1 MPITPDSTQTQPTP
15 DAMQQPPVTPSPH
28 SQPTA
33 QDPNAAP
40 QVNMPA
46 GAPPNLGQAP
56 TQMPKLAQ
64 QPDKPHIMSRV
75 FDGILK
81 TMIGGPVTYTDPS
94 GVRREA
100 PQSRGAMGKAIVA
113 AALAGLMTPTQYR
126 EGAFGTKVEDFGATA
141 GNAANAAKGVMEANR
156 NRPQQLSDEMQARKL
171 MTIQNNAHL
180 AQLQAASAHAA
191 HEMNEEQAKNA
202 QDFNSVFD
210 EYDKLRT
217 PTEPKAYLAK
227 DLTAEEVT
235 APNSGYK
242 LTDSNIVRYGSRT
255 VYNPQTQ
262 QDEIHPTFA
271 ILNPDLKDIQL
282 SPDVANKL
290 AEINSQWKDIHQTV
304 GGTVRVPVNAY
315 VSAMHDYQAVTQGQS
330 TLNALSKAYGDG
342 KSIDLAAAVRNSKE
356 KRNDILPALYTLTQT
371 GAAGHTLDNRPDSL
385 LTTLRDAPNGT
396 QVLALMGMTPADAT
410 KKIEDIQNQRART
423 AKLAAEG
430 GIGDKAPAPPQMV
443 SAVIAEAKKLPP
455 EDANA
460 ILAGINPQGMTV
472 GELEKLKDKVL
483 TTVQQNKVEEFN
495 KLKETGDPVQAAKT
509 ASNIIEGDV
518 DSLVHSTTLR
528 GQSRQVTLNAIHDEA
543 VKRGL
548 DPVNYSEQALEAKGN
563 MMRDFMSNKKGST
576 GSQLSSFDA
585 FLGHEGAALD
595 ALDRLKNK
603 TLGLSNSPVWNAAMD
618 SVGKQLTN
626 DPDWKAFKTS
636 LLPVQNE
643 INNFLSGGF
652 AVQAHE
658 QALMQQV
665 LDPHETPSRV
675 DSALR
680 QLAETA
686 DIRLGAMGRRY
697 LDVMGTT
704 YPHLIGDDA
713 QRTLKR
719 VGIQSKAVPLSVS
732 LPKGWKSGQA
742 QPLTNPTVAK
752 SFVQAAGGNNTRAAE
767 IAKDNGWTGF

>member
-1 MPITPDSTQTQPTP
+1 MPDVTPDPNQQQQQQQPTP
-15 DAMQQPPVTPSPH
+15 SPDQ
-28 SQPTA
+28 QPTA
-33 QDPNAAP
+33 QNPDAAP

-46 GAPPNLGQAP
+46 GAPPSLGQSQP
-56 TQMPKLAQ
+56 QMPMLAK
-64 QPDKPHIMSRV
+64 QPEQNQPHPVSRI

-81 TMIGGPVTYTDPS
+81 TMTGGPVTYIDAN
-94 GVRREA
+94 GQKQVA
-100 PQSRGAMGKAIVA
+100 PQSRGTMAKSIVA
-113 AALAGLMTPTQYR
+113 AALAGLLTPTQYR
-126 EGAFGTKVEDFGATA
+126 EGAFGSKVEDFGATA
-141 GNAANAAKGVMEANR
+141 AGAAQAGKGVMEAAR
-156 NRPQQLSDEMQARKL
+156 NRPQQMSDDEQARRL
-171 MTIQNNAHL
+171 MAITSNANL
-180 AQLQAASAHAA
+180 IKNMSASTLQGHAA
-191 HEMNEEQAKNA
+191 LQSMVDSSAPLLSSVKEYEKTRTANQPSALIGENLSKEEAEAKMNGHFTEWKAIPTGTE
-202 QDFNSVFD
+202 SV
-210 EYDKLRT
+210 L
-217 PTEPKAYLAK
+217 
-227 DLTAEEVT
+227 
-235 APNSGYK
+235 
-242 LTDSNIVRYGSRT
+242 
-255 VYNPQTQ
+255 NPQT
-262 QDEIHPTFA
+262 
-271 ILNPDLKDIQL
+271 
-282 SPDVANKL
+282 
-290 AEINSQWKDIHQTV
+290 HQTEEHPV
-304 GGTVRVPVNAY
+304 YSIVNPNVNVPLNEEAVNILASVNPSFKGAWQATNGKVEVPLSIA
-315 VSAMHDYQAVTQGQS
+315 VSTQHLVNEAHVVQAFADSPELQS
-330 TLNALSKAYGDG
+330 AFPGMKQANVAAALRGPNGKSLATALDATRDAIAAGSPTYLTLNAL
-342 KSIDLAAAVRNSKE
+342 R
-356 KRNDILPALYTLTQT
+356 T
-371 GAAGHTLDNRPDSL
+371 
-385 LTTLRDAPNGT
+385 APNGG
-396 QVLALMGMTPADAT
+396 VLLNALGLSPDAVNSYIQKQSNAAKAAD
-410 KKIEDIQNQRART
+410 
-423 AKLAAEG
+423 KLAAEG

-483 TTVQQNKVEEFN
+483 TTVQQNKVEDFN

-595 ALDRLKNK
+595 TLDKLKNK
-603 TLGLSNSPVWNAAMD
+603 TLGLSNSPVWNTAMD

-704 YPHLIGDDA
+704 YSHLISDDA
-713 QRTLKR
+713 QRTLRR

-732 LPKGWKSGQA
+732 LPKGWKNGQG
-742 QPLTNPTVAK
+742 QPLTNPTIAK